1 MKTYIAKII
10 FIAIIVG
17 FYSCDSKQK
26 EIAKTTI
33 QVTERPNIILF
44 VSDDHGTDAIGAYG
58 NTKIKTPNLDK
69 LAAEGTV
76 FTNAYCTSA
85 SCAASRSV
93 ILTGLFGHATGSYG
107 HVHDYHHFSTYD
119 SIKSLPVLL
128 SKAGYETARIGKYHV
143 APEKVYHFNQVLEA
157 DPRNT
162 VEMAQQCADVLN
174 SDKPFFLYFCTD
186 DPHRGDP
193 FEPDPWDAPNSFGN
207 KKEGYKDVE
216 TITYDPKDVV
226 VPDFL
231 PDTKQTREEIA
242 EYYQSVSRID
252 QGFGKLMQMLK
263 DS

>member
-1 MKTYIAKII
+1 MKKYIIKIV
-10 FIAIIVG
+10 FISLIISLQG
-17 FYSCDSKQK
+17 CNSKQK
-26 EIAKTTI
+26 EGTKKYSENSD
-33 QVTERPNIILF
+33 QPNIILF

-76 FTNAYCTSA
+76 FKNAYCTSA

-107 HVHDYHHFSTYD
+107 HVHDYHHFSSYD

-162 VEMAQQCADVLN
+162 VEMAQQCANILE
-174 SDKPFFLYFCTD
+174 SEKPFFLYFCTD

-193 FEPDPWDAPNSFGN
+193 FEPCLLYTSPRPRD
-207 KKEGYKDVE
+207 
-216 TITYDPKDVV
+216 
-226 VPDFL
+226 
-231 PDTKQTREEIA
+231 
-242 EYYQSVSRID
+242 
-252 QGFGKLMQMLK
+252 
-263 DS
+263 